1 VNGNGDTIATNN
13 NWRDSQQAEIE
24 ATTIPPPNDLEAAI
38 VTIVPAGA
46 YTAIVRG
53 FDDGTA
59 SGWWKFITAVAVR
72 DIGQGKSP
80 VIADRLPRWRRCR
93 RRARAD

>member
-1 VNGNGDTIATNN
+1 MANN
-13 NWRDSQQAEIE
+13 NWRDSQEGEIA

-53 FDDGTA
+53 FDDGT
-59 SGWWKFITAVAVR
+59 GVGLVE
-72 DIGQGKSP
+72 
-80 VIADRLPRWRRCR
+80 VYNLP
-93 RRARAD
+93 